1 MILIFNKDT
10 NILSS
15 TQVSNKP
22 KNDNLVNHCQTL
34 SYRDSYLLACSKIN
48 FLVN

>member
-22 KNDNLVNHCQTL
+22 KTTILKIIAKPLAIEIAICLLVQR
-34 SYRDSYLLACSKIN
+34 SI
-48 FLVN
+48 FW